1 MSGQWLYI
9 IKGLHWDLKILN
21 FKANSCNLSVV
32 YTKTNNLINKGSEL
46 LTIISADNPD
56 IICIAET
63 LPKHT
68 HLPINDR
75 KLQVHDYYCFSNI
88 TESNCHGGVI
98 FYVKKCLNATSFR
111 INQNRLKE
119 CSCCKIVLKGNTILY
134 IISKIPSYILS
145 PNSATGNNYLLN
157 QTIENVSKLKG
168 GLLL

>member
-98 FYVKKCLNATSFR
+98 FYVKKMF
-111 INQNRLKE
+111 E
-119 CSCCKIVLKGNTILY
+119 CDKF
-134 IISKIPSYILS
+134 SYLPKQI
-145 PNSATGNNYLLN
+145 
-157 QTIENVSKLKG
+157 KRM
-168 GLLL
+168 